1 MCLHKKP
8 TLVPHV
14 VFWAYGY
21 PMLRMRHYLTDQYTI
36 SKVLRAQSLVI
47 SSAVNNWGCFKIR
60 NIYMIWL
67 TMSPLMFC
75 LWCIFMQITII
86 WLDPLTPLK
95 LHSHPL
101 VCAIPQH
108 CGCIEHLQ
116 GLKMSQFLSYSLYK
130 ECCCLLSDL
139 EVFSLNACT
148 VTFDWKYWS
157 GSYCFCTTF

>member
-1 MCLHKKP
+1 MLSERQQMQQYVCCYMPSLPPSLCVFVISLAPTHCTYSNSDDSAANKIWWDIWWLCKSLRDACVCIKKP
-8 TLVPHV
+8 TLAPHV

-86 WLDPLTPLK
+86 
-95 LHSHPL
+95 
-101 VCAIPQH
+101 
-108 CGCIEHLQ
+108 
-116 GLKMSQFLSYSLYK
+116 
-130 ECCCLLSDL
+130 
-139 EVFSLNACT
+139 
-148 VTFDWKYWS
+148 
-157 GSYCFCTTF
+157 